1 VLPLTRQTS
10 ERVTAPLP
18 DWARDRAAAGLELF
32 AAMPMPDPT
41 EEDWRYVEIPVDLD
55 DLRLGEQPGD
65 PLPADGRFAALV
77 EGAAGRALS
86 VDGST
91 VSIDSPDGA
100 LTSLVE
106 AARLG
111 GEADLLVGIPADLDR
126 FAAAHRAFVSDGIV
140 LRIPAGRAVDRPYV
154 VEFQA
159 TGAGTAAF
167 PHLSVVSEDGSDA
180 SLVVLF
186 RSADGT
192 RIAAIPQL
200 EMALGDNARLA
211 VTMVQDWGDATYA
224 VTQQRIGVGRD
235 SSVTLAEAGIGGS
248 SARLHLTVDLE
259 GRGADARILGVYFG
273 DHDQTLDYRYFMNH
287 RAPNTT
293 SEMFLKGAV
302 GDSAAAVFTG
312 LIRIEPAGQKTNAHQ
327 TNRNLVLSDGA
338 EAHSVPNLEILA
350 NDVRCGHGSAVGP
363 LDEEQRYY
371 LMSRGLDRIRAD
383 RLQVLGFFED
393 VLERFPASAVER
405 PLVDAMLAKY
415 EGIVEREAS

>member
-10 ERVTAPLP
+10 ERVTASLP

-32 AAMPMPDPT
+32 AAMPMPDPK

-55 DLRLGEQPGD
+55 DLHLAEEPGS
-65 PLPADGRFAALV
+65 PLPPDGHFTPV
-77 EGAAGRALS
+77 FGEAAGRALN

-91 VSIDSPDGA
+91 VAIDSPDGT
-100 LTSLVE
+100 LTSLAGTVPD
-106 AARLG
+106 G
-111 GEADLLVGIPADLDR
+111 GEADLLVGVPADLDR
-126 FAAAHRAFVSDGIV
+126 FAAAHRAFLSDGVV
-140 LRIPAGRAVDRPYV
+140 LRIPAGRAVERPYV

-159 TGAGTAAF
+159 TAAGTVAF
-167 PHLSVVSEDGSDA
+167 PHLSVVSGDGSDA

-192 RIAAIPQL
+192 RVTVVPQL
-200 EMALGDNARLA
+200 EMRMGDNARLA
-211 VTMVQDWGDATYA
+211 VTMVQAWGDATYA
-224 VTQQRIGVGRD
+224 VAQQRIGVGRD

-248 SARLHLTVDLE
+248 NARLHLTVDLE

-302 GDSAAAVFTG
+302 GDTAAGVFTG

-327 TNRNLVLSDGA
+327 TNRNLVLSEGA

-393 VLERFPASAVER
+393 VLGRFPAAALER
-405 PLVDAMLAKY
+405 PLADSMLAKY
-415 EGIVEREAS
+415 EGIVERETS